1 MKSIKPSRI
10 KGQLPAPS
18 SKSMTVRAMAAAL
31 LARGLTRI
39 KNVSLCDDGVTAAAI
54 IERLG
59 AAVEKQGKVFTIHG
73 TGKGSLKAQH
83 GILDCGESG
92 LSMRMFAPI
101 AGLLPRETTLL
112 ASGSLRTRPMDMV
125 DALEQLGATVR
136 TESGHAPISIEGPIA
151 GGDIRID
158 ASVSSQL
165 LTGLLMALPLCE
177 APSRI
182 LASHLKSTPY
192 VRMTIQLL
200 NTFGIQIGHDD
211 RLEEFTVDGGQTYK
225 PSTYTVE
232 GDWSGASFLLVA
244 GAIAGTVTVTGLNP
258 VSLQADRAIP
268 EVLTIAGAAVET
280 GADRVS
286 VQSGTL
292 RPFEFDASSCP
303 DLFPPLVAL
312 ASCCHGKSVIYGVDR
327 LAYKESDRA
336 AALRTEFEKL
346 GITIGIAGN
355 RMVVSGGAVAGG
367 VVDSHDDHRI
377 AMACAV
383 AALRARTEV
392 AIKGSDCVAK
402 SYPEFFADLEALRV
416 TP

>member
-1 MKSIKPSRI
+1 MKFIAPSRI

-18 SKSMTVRAMAAAL
+18 SKSMTVRALAAAL

-39 KNVSLCDDGVTAAAI
+39 RNVSLCDDGVTAAAI
-54 IERLG
+54 IGRLG
-59 AAVEKQGKVFTIHG
+59 AAVEEQRNVFTIRG
-73 TGKGSLKAQH
+73 TGKGSLKAQDDL
-83 GILDCGESG
+83 LDCGESG

-125 DALEQLGATVR
+125 GALEQLGATVR
-136 TESGHAPISIEGPIA
+136 TESGHAPISIKGPIT

-165 LTGLLMALPLCE
+165 LTGLFMALPLCE

-200 NTFGIQIGHDD
+200 SAFGVRIGHDD
-211 RLEEFTVDGGQTYK
+211 RLEEFTVDGGQAYQ

-244 GAIAGTVTVTGLNP
+244 GAIAGTVTVTGLSP
-258 VSLQADRAIP
+258 VSLQADRAIL

-280 GADRVS
+280 RADHVS
-286 VQSGTL
+286 VQSGNL

-303 DLFPPLVAL
+303 DLFPPLVVL

-336 AALRTEFEKL
+336 VALRTEFEKL
-346 GITIGIAGN
+346 GIIIEIAGD
-355 RMVVSGGAVAGG
+355 RMKICGGAIAGGAV
-367 VVDSHDDHRI
+367 DSHNDHRI

-392 AIKGSDCVAK
+392 AIKGSSCVAK
-402 SYPEFFADLEALRV
+402 SYPGFFADLEALRV

>member
-1 MKSIKPSRI
+1 MKSITPSRI

-18 SKSMTVRAMAAAL
+18 SKSMTVRALAAAL
-31 LARGLTRI
+31 LAGGLTRI

-54 IERLG
+54 IGRLG
-59 AAVEKQGKVFTIHG
+59 AAVEEQRNVFTIRG
-73 TGKGSLKAQH
+73 TGKGSLKAQDDL
-83 GILDCGESG
+83 LDCGESG

-125 DALEQLGATVR
+125 GALEQLGATVR
-136 TESGHAPISIEGPIA
+136 TESGHAPISIKGPIT

-177 APSRI
+177 TPSRI

-200 NTFGIQIGHDD
+200 NAFGVRIGHDD
-211 RLEEFTVDGGQTYK
+211 RLEEFTVDGGQAYQ

-244 GAIAGTVTVTGLNP
+244 GAIAGTVTVTGLSP
-258 VSLQADRAIP
+258 VSLQADRAIL
-268 EVLTIAGAAVET
+268 EVLTIAGAAVDT
-280 GADRVS
+280 GADRVC
-286 VQSGTL
+286 VQSGNL

-336 AALRTEFEKL
+336 AALRAEFEKL
-346 GITIGIAGN
+346 GIIIEIAGD
-355 RMVVSGGAVAGG
+355 RMEVCGGAIAGG
-367 VVDSHDDHRI
+367 VVDSHNDHRI

-392 AIKGSDCVAK
+392 TIKGSNCVAK